1 MSHKL
6 VLIAGASASGKSRYL
21 EYFRSN
27 TALPVFSKDDIKEV
41 LYQGIGM
48 AADSPSAVKQ
58 YGAMAYDMLFSV
70 AETLMK
76 SGCDFGLESNFT
88 DRSRQSLV
96 PLLEKWG
103 YSCMTVLFTA
113 PVEILHRR
121 FVEREVRGERPEA
134 FGLGLYHDLEDFRKN
149 CAGAFHFS
157 LGETVRVDTSDFRKV
172 DYEEITEK
180 IRRFVC

>member
-6 VLIAGASASGKSRYL
+6 ILIAGASASGKSRYL
-21 EYFRSN
+21 EYLRSN
-27 TALPVFSKDDIKEV
+27 MALPVFSKDGVKEV

-48 AADSPSAVKQ
+48 PADSPTAVQQ
-58 YGAMAYDMLFSV
+58 YGAMAYDLLFSI

-88 DRSRQSLV
+88 ARSRQSLM
-96 PLLEKWG
+96 PLAEKWG
-103 YSCMTVLFTA
+103 YECMTVLFTA
-113 PVEILHRR
+113 PVEVLHKR

-149 CAGAFHFS
+149 CAGSLDFS
-157 LGETVRVDTSDFRKV
+157 LGEVLRVDTSDFEKV
-172 DYEEITEK
+172 DYEDITER
-180 IRRFVC
+180 IRRFIF